1 MGHLRRQVALA
12 ALTANAVRPSAGLR
26 RGVVSFLFGWTTVE
40 MAPHLLAASLLDTA
54 VQARRGRV
62 NRLGLA
68 LAGASAL
75 GLASMVRT
83 SRGVAETIDEALLEG
98 LGVDTVAELAAQ
110 PTPAEVGRWR
120 RRLNPLPGRD
130 ARVVVE
136 RDIAYAPGGRRAKL
150 DIHRPAEGA
159 GPKAPVLVQVH
170 GGAWMIGAKEH
181 QGIPLMQHMAS
192 QGWVCVSVNY
202 RLAPKHRFPTQIV
215 DVKRALA
222 WVKEHVAEYGGDPDY
237 VVITG
242 GSAGGHLAALA
253 ALTPGDPA
261 YQPGFE
267 DADTFVRAAVPVYPV
282 LDLAGASGLPSAEQ
296 MRDHFL
302 APKVVGATLD
312 EAREVF
318 EAGSPLLRITPD
330 APDFFV
336 LHGTRDSL
344 VDVNQARVFVR
355 RLRDVSNASVVY
367 AELPG
372 AQHAFD
378 IFHSVRSGHVVRA
391 VGRYL
396 TWHWNRYRAGL
407 PTETASAS

>member
-1 MGHLRRQVALA
+1 MGHLRRQVLLA
-12 ALTANAVRPSAGLR
+12 ALTANAVRPSTGPR
-26 RGVVSFLFGWTTVE
+26 RGVASFLFGWTTVE
-40 MAPHLLAASLLDTA
+40 MAPQLLAACAVDTA
-54 VQARRGRV
+54 VQASRGRV

-75 GLASMVRT
+75 GLASMIRT
-83 SRGVAETIDEALLEG
+83 SRGVASTIDAALLDG
-98 LGVDTVAELAAQ
+98 LGVDTVAELEAQ
-110 PTPAEVGRWR
+110 PTPGEVGRWR
-120 RRLNPLPGRD
+120 RRINPLPGKD

-136 RDIAYAPGGRRAKL
+136 RDVAYAPGGRRARL
-150 DIHRPAEGA
+150 DIHRPAAGA

-170 GGAWMIGAKEH
+170 GGAWTIGAKEH
-181 QGIPLMQHMAS
+181 QGVPLMQHMAA

-202 RLAPKHRFPTQIV
+202 RLAPKHRFPAQII

-267 DADTFVRAAVPVYPV
+267 DADTSVRAAVPVYPV
-282 LDLAGASGLPSAEQ
+282 LDLAGASGLTSAEQ
-296 MRDHFL
+296 MRDGFL
-302 APKVVGATLD
+302 APRVVGAPY
-312 EAREVF
+312 EKAREVF
-318 EAGSPLLRITPD
+318 EAGSPILRITPD

-336 LHGTRDSL
+336 LHGAHDSL
-344 VDVNQARVFVR
+344 VDVNQARTFVR
-355 RLRDVSNASVVY
+355 RLREVSRASVVY

-378 IFHSVRSGHVVRA
+378 IFHSVRSDHVVRS

-396 TWHWNRYRAGL
+396 TWHWNRYRQGL
-407 PTETASAS
+407 PTQTASAS